1 MNNSMIAFC
10 SEAFSLTAQQ
20 GQYVNTAFYG
30 AYLLSIPFALLMSKI
45 GYKNTLI
52 LGLAVAGIGFVINS
66 IGINSAIAAQA
77 NVYAIF
83 LASMCLVAMGVV
95 MLQNVANPY
104 VMVLGS
110 PEKGAFRM
118 TLSQALNSVAT
129 TVAPLFVTYVII
141 NGKAP
146 APEYVPGPFL
156 GLGVFT
162 IIICLILVFLKLPRI
177 DEGAQAEA
185 AGEHREYK
193 DSVFK
198 YPHVW
203 LGALGF
209 TDDYIKVFRH
219 NKEGLSE
226 KAKLIAQIMLGL
238 AIGLTVC
245 FNGDIVVREKPGESD
260 AQAAVQATAAE
271 TTGTEKAQ
279 DVVKSTKTTIP
290 FVKNHEFDYKW
301 LSPFKGA
308 WGWYCKWAIYVVMI
322 VIVITAC
329 SNGTNLTD
337 GMDGLSTGTS
347 AIAGVVLGIFAWL
360 SGNIINSDYLNIMYI
375 PGTGEIA
382 VFMAAFVGALIG
394 FLWYNSFPAQVFMG
408 DTGSLAIGG
417 IIGVCAILIR
427 KELLLP
433 VLCGVFFVESLSVL
447 MQRFYFKY
455 TKKRYGEGRRIF
467 KMAPLHHHFQKE
479 GIPAL
484 VTAPRR
490 ALPEAKIVVRF
501 WIIGIILAVLTIA
514 LLKIR

>member
-1 MNNSMIAFC
+1 MIYHLFQNLREYDIPGQGLMEYLSFRAIFASITSMLVAVFAGKRIIRWLQKKQIG
-10 SEAFSLTAQQ
+10 EDIRDLGLE
-20 GQYVNTAFYG
+20 GQLQKKGTPTMG
-30 AYLLSIPFALLMSKI
+30 GIIIILSILCGVLLFADLTSIYIILL
-45 GYKNTLI
+45 LI
-52 LGLAVAGIGFVINS
+52 
-66 IGINSAIAAQA
+66 
-77 NVYAIF
+77 
-83 LASMCLVAMGVV
+83 
-95 MLQNVANPY
+95 
-104 VMVLGS
+104 
-110 PEKGAFRM
+110 
-118 TLSQALNSVAT
+118 T
-129 TVAPLFVTYVII
+129 T
-141 NGKAP
+141 
-146 APEYVPGPFL
+146 
-156 GLGVFT
+156 
-162 IIICLILVFLKLPRI
+162 
-177 DEGAQAEA
+177 
-185 AGEHREYK
+185 
-193 DSVFK
+193 
-198 YPHVW
+198 VW

-245 FNGDIVVREKPGESD
+245 FNGDIVVREKAGESD
-260 AQAAVQATAAE
+260 AKTAVQATAAE

-301 LSPFKGA
+301 LSPFMGA
-308 WGWYCKWAIYVVMI
+308 GGWYCKWALYVVMI